1 MNKKLRVAILDDHL
15 VTVEGYVAMLEKDPQ
30 IQVVARMSYGNELEN
45 TLDTQPADVVILD
58 VNVPTSSDNRN
69 PYPILHVIPNLLEA
83 HPQLKVLVIS
93 MHADRGLIRAV
104 MEAGASGYILKD
116 DQTVLKNLASVVK
129 TIAGDG
135 IQLSRITHD
144 IYLKHLSSEA
154 SELTPR
160 EREALS
166 LSAAYPNDTT
176 SDLARK
182 LKVKHSTARN
192 LLSKAYVKLNVNSRA
207 AAIAK
212 ARQLGIIT
220 PYSPEAFSQ

>member
-1 MNKKLRVAILDDHL
+1 
-15 VTVEGYVAMLEKDPQ
+15 MLERDPQ
-30 IQVVARMSYGNELEN
+30 IQVVARMSYGNELEDA
-45 TLDTQPADVVILD
+45 LQAQPADVVLLD
-58 VNVPTSSDNRN
+58 VTVPTSSDNRN

-83 HPQLKVLVIS
+83 HPQLKILVIS

-116 DQTVLKNLASVVK
+116 DQSILKNLASVVK

-135 IQLSRITHD
+135 IQLSRITYD
-144 IYLKHLSSEA
+144 IYFKYLSNNKE

-166 LSAAYPNDTT
+166 LSAAFPNATT
-176 SDLARK
+176 ADLARK
-182 LKVKHSTARN
+182 LKIKHSTARN
-192 LLSKAYVKLNVNSRA
+192 LLFKAYVKLDVNNRA

-212 ARQLGIIT
+212 ARQLGLIT
-220 PYSPEAFSQ
+220 PYPPDAPHL